1 MINQKDEK
9 PSLNATR
16 PMVREDLDE
25 LTTALTLEAVF
36 GFIDTL
42 EPTGGLIGSRH
53 CYEHECS

>member
-1 MINQKDEK
+1 
-9 PSLNATR
+9 
-16 PMVREDLDE
+16 MVREDLDE